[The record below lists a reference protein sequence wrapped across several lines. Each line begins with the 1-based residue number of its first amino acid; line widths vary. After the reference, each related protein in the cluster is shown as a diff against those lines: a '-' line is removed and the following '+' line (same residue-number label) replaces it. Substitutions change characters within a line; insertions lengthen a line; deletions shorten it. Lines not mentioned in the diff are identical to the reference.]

1 MPEDEE
7 SWEVDTLMECIT
19 EVPQAESREIGWKR
33 WRLPASATFCTMA
46 LLLMIGWTLQRREME
61 RIDVTEAVSK
71 ELLERFATNG
81 THLEDWDQKWI
92 SHAVEHAKGLHPE
105 RPLRSLKEIFYSEIS
120 ETSDDYPFI
129 RTECVIDTVQATTY
143 LMEAIV
149 NLYRAIDQRG
159 KSPKR
164 CADSDVGCAV
174 NVAGFITC
182 ITWVSAYLS
191 LAASSCAQAVNPSA
205 LCSADWLIIT
215 GAFGE
220 IATAGAAVGTD
231 CDIPWRAGPWAARFF
246 PALGQIG
253 ITTTRRP
260 YLKYFPGVRLLKN
273 STSSPIGG
281 GGPPPQRHP
290 PPRRTAKLP
299 PPILDTVYKVQA
311 LNRARTER
319 KFDLVACVADAFQAA
334 SFLIRALLQIRDAAQ
349 ACPDPRN
356 CAIDIMDVI
365 SSFSWISHFSV
376 QSVDDCGKQSS
387 QEARCGA
394 EISAMIAS
402 ITMSPA
408 AGYATTSDCAANPD
422 PKYEL
427 LHEPTR

>member
-19 EVPQAESREIGWKR
+19 EVPQAESREIRWKR
-33 WRLPASATFCTMA
+33 WRLPASATFCATA
-46 LLLMIGWTLQRREME
+46 LLLMIGWTWQRREME

-92 SHAVEHAKGLHPE
+92 SNAVEHAKGLHPE
-105 RPLRSLKEIFYSEIS
+105 RPLRSLKEIFYQEIS

-159 KSPKR
+159 KR

-191 LAASSCAQAVNPSA
+191 LAASSCAQAVNPGA
-205 LCSADWLIIT
+205 LCSADWLTIT

-231 CDIPWRAGPWAARFF
+231 CDIPAKWAQRFF
-246 PALGQIG
+246 GIG

-273 STSSPIGG
+273 STSPIHG
-281 GGPPPQRHP
+281 GGPPPRKNDFA

-299 PPILDTVYKVQA
+299 PPILEKVYKFTA
-311 LNRARTER
+311 LDRARTYR
-319 KFDLVACVADAFQAA
+319 KFDITACVADAFQAA

-356 CAIDIMDVI
+356 CAINIMNVI
-365 SSFSWISHFSV
+365 SSFAWISHFSV

-394 EISAMIAS
+394 EISAMIAAL
-402 ITMSPA
+402 TMSPA

-422 PKYEL
+422 PRYEL